1 MIYEMNAEEEPDI
14 FNELKKYLQNTYKLS
29 IVETITLIGKIENLI
44 RKETTEIIK
53 NRKPFEIDFN
63 KMDLDDILDVDF
75 LDDEK

>member
-29 IVETITLIGKIENLI
+29 VVESITLLGKIENFI
-44 RKETTEIIK
+44 RKETDEIKK

-75 LDDEK
+75 IDEK